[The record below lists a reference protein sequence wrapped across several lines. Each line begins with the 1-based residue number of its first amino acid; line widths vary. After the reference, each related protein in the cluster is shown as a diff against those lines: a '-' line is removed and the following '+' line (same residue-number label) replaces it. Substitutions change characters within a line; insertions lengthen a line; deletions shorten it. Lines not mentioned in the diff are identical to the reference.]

1 MCGQHES
8 GRSDGEALHEVVP
21 TVGRRTRRLEHARL
35 CTQSPY
41 ALNHSVVGASTNS
54 SEPAQASVALAVVTS
69 QELFGDPQLYALDSC
84 LTAWSYVSA
93 ERPEIYAAGLEQF
106 IDSGCGAPSVPSP
119 ILRIEHQR

>member
-1 MCGQHES
+1 MHS
-8 GRSDGEALHEVVP
+8 I
-21 TVGRRTRRLEHARL
+21 TL
-35 CTQSPY
+35 CTQSLGGRR
-41 ALNHSVVGASTNS
+41 LNEFVRT
-54 SEPAQASVALAVVTS
+54 AQASVALAVVTS